1 MAKSIEALRRDGIR
15 PGREGLVDDA
25 VEFLSEAAAD
35 VLSELAGAIRPDE
48 APAPAPAAP
57 APDSM
62 DVDAPLAA
70 ETPVAAPVADEEGS
84 VAVGAVGALAAAP
97 APAPAP
103 AAETPRDA
111 ATALADLGVR
121 VDMTSAADN
130 PFLQSL
136 LEVAQASR
144 LVEGVRDGK
153 SDPFSDAEW
162 ILMTSLVDYFRNG
175 MPPLKAGSSLRL
187 FLATLLN
194 RQSSA
199 ISKKFAAEE
208 MELGKQTFE
217 PQDVD
222 LTKAVRTFQ
231 DQVKAFVASQQQ
243 DRKYHGVSEEK
254 GTRKNPWRAAIA
266 IPAHHGGGMKFL
278 GYFATKKEAACAVD
292 AFIEKDDRFDEEYVR
307 EKSNCI
313 KYKKDFETMND
324 EMKEAAEVGRSK
336 AEEAPGRLRHRPAA
350 APGAAAR
357 GACRTQR
364 RRWTRTTPR
373 PRGFSGNAAC
383 PARLA
388 WTTQPPPLR
397 SGFST
402 PCSSRH

>member
-25 VEFLSEAAAD
+25 VELLSEVATD

-162 ILMTSLVDYFRNG
+162 ILMTSLVDYIRNG
-175 MPPLKAGSSLRL
+175 MPP
-187 FLATLLN
+187 
-194 RQSSA
+194 
-199 ISKKFAAEE
+199 
-208 MELGKQTFE
+208 
-217 PQDVD
+217 
-222 LTKAVRTFQ
+222 
-231 DQVKAFVASQQQ
+231 
-243 DRKYHGVSEEK
+243 
-254 GTRKNPWRAAIA
+254 
-266 IPAHHGGGMKFL
+266 
-278 GYFATKKEAACAVD
+278 
-292 AFIEKDDRFDEEYVR
+292 
-307 EKSNCI
+307 
-313 KYKKDFETMND
+313 
-324 EMKEAAEVGRSK
+324 
-336 AEEAPGRLRHRPAA
+336 
-350 APGAAAR
+350 
-357 GACRTQR
+357 
-364 RRWTRTTPR
+364 
-373 PRGFSGNAAC
+373 
-383 PARLA
+383 
-388 WTTQPPPLR
+388 
-397 SGFST
+397 
-402 PCSSRH
+402 